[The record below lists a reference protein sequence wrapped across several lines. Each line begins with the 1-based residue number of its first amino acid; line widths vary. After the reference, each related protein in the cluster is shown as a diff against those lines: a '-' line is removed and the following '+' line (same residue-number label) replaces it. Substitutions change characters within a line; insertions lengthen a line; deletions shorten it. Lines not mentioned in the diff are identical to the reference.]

1 MADAGLQAPP
11 RHAAHAREGMAATS
25 HPLASLAAVDILR
38 AGGSAMDAAVAASAM
53 LGVVEPMSTGIGGD
67 VFCLYAPEG
76 TSPPIAFNGSGR
88 APAGVSAERLLEQGA
103 ESIDM
108 DSVHS
113 VTVPGAIDAYCRLI
127 EDYGRLSIAEVLEPA
142 VRAAEEGFAVESVVA
157 EAWKRNAHRLRARA
171 PAAAIYLLDGTVPAA
186 GDIWKFPALASTMR
200 KIGREGRDGFYRGPV
215 AEEMAACLKEHGGEH
230 TVEDF
235 TGTSGEYVTPISTTF
250 MGHEVFEC
258 PPNGQGLIA
267 LLMLNVLD
275 GMGLEDMEP
284 MSPDRL
290 HLTLEAGRLAFRD
303 RGRYL
308 ADPQHAEVPVEE
320 MLSSGYA
327 AKLRDCIDVERAMKT
342 LPEEDPPQ
350 KGDTVYVTVVDAQRN
365 AASFI
370 SSLYQGF
377 GSCILAPRSGVML
390 HCRGAG
396 FVVEPGHPNC
406 IAPGRRPLHTII
418 PGMLCK
424 EGRAVMPFGV
434 MGADYQPWG
443 HVHLLHNHLLYG
455 MNVQQALDFPRFTHD
470 EGLAKVETWVPQE
483 VRQNLTCR
491 GHRVA
496 TASPPLGGG
505 QAIRIDWEKGSLEG
519 GSEPRKDGIA
529 LGY

>member
-1 MADAGLQAPP
+1 
-11 RHAAHAREGMAATS
+11 MAATS
-25 HPLASLAAVDILR
+25 HPLASLVAVDILR

-67 VFCLYAPEG
+67 AFCLYAPEG
-76 TSPPIAFNGSGR
+76 TSPPIAYNGSGR
-88 APAGVSAERLLEQGA
+88 APACASAERLLERGVDA
-103 ESIDM
+103 IGM

-113 VTVPGAIDAYCRLI
+113 VTVPGAVDAYCRLV
-127 EDYGRLSIAEVLEPA
+127 EDHGRLSIAEVLEPA
-142 VRAAEEGFAVESVVA
+142 ARAAEEGFAVESVVA
-157 EAWKRNAHRLRARA
+157 EAWSRSAQRLRARE
-171 PAAAIYLLDGTVPAA
+171 PAAAAYLREGTAPAA
-186 GDIWKFPALASTMR
+186 GDIWRLPALAATMR
-200 KIGREGRDGFYRGPV
+200 KIGEEGADGFYRGPV
-215 AEEMAACLKEHGGEH
+215 AEEMAACLQKLGGEH
-230 TVEDF
+230 SAKDF
-235 TGTSGEYVTPISTTF
+235 AAVSGEYVNPVSTSF
-250 MGHEVFEC
+250 RDHEVYEC
-258 PPNGQGLIA
+258 PPNGQGLTA

-275 GMGLEDMEP
+275 VMGLEGLDP

-303 RGRYL
+303 RGRFL
-308 ADPQHAEVPVEE
+308 ADPQHADVPVERL
-320 MLSSGYA
+320 LSPGYA
-327 AKLRDCIDVERAMKT
+327 AALRSCIDAQRAMET
-342 LPEEDPPQ
+342 LPEVDLPPR
-350 KGDTVYVTVVDAQRN
+350 GDTVYVAVVDAQRN

-396 FVVEPGHPNC
+396 FVVKPGHPNC

-418 PGMLCK
+418 PGMLCQA
-424 EGRAVMPFGV
+424 GRAVMPFGV

-455 MNVQQALDFPRFTHD
+455 MDVQQALDFPRFTHD
-470 EGLAKVETWVPQE
+470 QGLAMVETWMPQT
-483 VRQNLTCR
+483 VREDLTRR

-496 TASPPLGGG
+496 IADPPLGGG

-519 GSEPRKDGIA
+519 GSEPRKDGVA
-529 LGY
+529 LGF